1 MNICLFEPEIA
12 QNAGAIA
19 RLCACFG
26 AGLHIIEPASFILDD
41 RRFHRAGMDYIDKVD
56 IQLHSS
62 FAEFRQGCSG
72 RVILFDVKAEM
83 AYYNVNYTADDC
95 LLFGRESC
103 GVPDEV
109 YDACDEKVI
118 IPMVEGVRSLNVAMS
133 AAIALS
139 EATRQVKYTA

>member
-26 AGLHIIEPASFILDD
+26 AGLHIIEPASFILDN
-41 RRFHRAGMDYIDKVD
+41 RGFHRAGMDYIDKVD

-62 FAEFRQGCSG
+62 FAEFKQGYNG
-72 RVILFDVKAEM
+72 RVILFDTKAKT
-83 AYYNVNYTADDC
+83 AYCDVSYMSDDC

-109 YDACDEKVI
+109 YDACDERVV
-118 IPMVEGVRSLNVAMS
+118 IPMVAGVRSLNVAMS

-139 EATRQVKYTA
+139 EATRQIKHTA